1 MAWDYNDWEN
11 DNEDR
16 LEELGQAYQKW
27 YRKSE
32 ITQRLDEIDVELK
45 KDSLDEKRKQE
56 LEKERETLLQEL
68 ASLEDQN
75 EA

>member
-32 ITQRLDEIDVELK
+32 INQRLDEIDVELK